1 MKKTFLSILCLVMVL
16 TSCTRQQYYFL
27 EGEAQGTT
35 FHITYEGSK
44 DYSLEIDS
52 ILKAFDQSLSG
63 YIDNSIISR
72 INNNDTT
79 VKPDEWFT
87 TVFNKSKEVYIASN
101 GMFDLT
107 VGQLVKAWGFLK
119 DTTIKHDSTHIK
131 ELLKYVGMDKV
142 RIENGQVIKDNPNI
156 VIDVN
161 AIAQGFSVDVVAEFL
176 EKEGCANYLVEIG
189 GELKAK
195 GVNGKGNTWR
205 IGIDKPEDGNQ
216 IAGANIQA
224 IVEISGKSLATSG
237 NYRKFFVENGVKYA
251 HTINPKTGYPA
262 KNTLL
267 SATIIADDC
276 MTADA
281 YATVCMAS
289 GLEKSL
295 EVIKK
300 VKGLEAYLIYNDNE
314 GKYQTYVTDG
324 LKGMI
329 KE

>member
-1 MKKTFLSILCLVMVL
+1 MKKTILFTLCLALFL
-16 TSCTRQQYYFL
+16 TSCTRKQYYFL
-27 EGEAQGTT
+27 KGEAQGTT

-44 DYSLEIDS
+44 DYTNEIDS
-52 ILKAFDQSLSG
+52 ILKAFDLSLSG

-72 INNNDTT
+72 INNNDST

-87 TVFNKSKEVYIASN
+87 TVFNKSKEVYMNSD
-101 GMFDLT
+101 GVFDIT
-107 VGQLVKAWGFLK
+107 VGPLVKAWGFLK
-119 DTTIKHDSTHIK
+119 DTTIKHDSAHIK
-131 ELLKYVGMDKV
+131 ELLQYVGMDKV
-142 RIENGQVIKDNPNI
+142 RIENGRVIKDNPNI

-161 AIAQGFSVDVVAEFL
+161 AIAQGFSVDVVSEFL
-176 EKEGCANYLVEIG
+176 EKQGSTNYLVEIG

-195 GVNGKGNTWR
+195 GVNAKGNTWR

-216 IAGANIQA
+216 VAGADLQTI
-224 IVEISGKSLATSG
+224 IEITGKSLATSG

-262 KNTLL
+262 KNKLL

-289 GLEKSL
+289 GFEKSL
-295 EVIKK
+295 EVLNK

>member
-1 MKKTFLSILCLVMVL
+1 MKQIILSIFCLALVL
-16 TSCTRQQYYFL
+16 TSCSHKSYYFI
-27 EGEAQGTT
+27 EGEAQGST
-35 FHITYEGSK
+35 FHITYEGTR

-63 YIDNSIISR
+63 YVDNSIISR
-72 INNNDTT
+72 INNNDRT

-87 TVFNKSKEVYIASN
+87 TVFNKSKEVYVTSD

-107 VGQLVKAWGFLK
+107 VGPLVKAWGFLK
-119 DTTIKHDSTHIK
+119 DTTIKHDSAHIK
-131 ELLKYVGMDKV
+131 ELLQYVGMDKV
-142 RIENGQVIKDNPNI
+142 RIENGRVIKDNPNI
-156 VIDVN
+156 IIDVN
-161 AIAQGFSVDVVAEFL
+161 AIAQGFSVDVVSEFL
-176 EKEGCANYLVEIG
+176 EKQGSTNYLVEIG

-195 GVNGKGNTWR
+195 GVNAKGKTWR
-205 IGIDKPEDGNQ
+205 IGIDKPIDGNQ
-216 IAGANIQA
+216 VAGDDLQTVI
-224 IVEISGKSLATSG
+224 EITGKSLATSG

-295 EVIKK
+295 KVLEK
-300 VKGLEAYLIYNDNE
+300 VKGLEAYLIYNDDK
-314 GKYQTYVTDG
+314 GKYQIYVTEG
-324 LKGMI
+324 LKGRI

>member
-1 MKKTFLSILCLVMVL
+1 MKKTILSIICLALFL

-44 DYSLEIDS
+44 DYTHEIDS

-63 YIDNSIISR
+63 YVDNSIISR

-87 TVFNKSKEVYIASN
+87 IVFNKSKEVYIASN

-107 VGQLVKAWGFLK
+107 VGPLVKAWGFLK
-119 DTTIKHDSTHIK
+119 DTTIKHDSAHIR
-131 ELLKYVGMDKV
+131 ELLQYVGMDKV

-176 EKEGCANYLVEIG
+176 EKEGCTNYLVEIG

-195 GVNGKGNTWR
+195 GVNAKGKTWR

-216 IAGANIQA
+216 VAGANIQA

-276 MTADA
+276 ITADA

-295 EVIKK
+295 EVINK

-314 GKYQTYVTDG
+314 GKYQTYVTEG

>member
-1 MKKTFLSILCLVMVL
+1 M
-16 TSCTRQQYYFL
+16 
-27 EGEAQGTT
+27 
-35 FHITYEGSK
+35 
-44 DYSLEIDS
+44 
-52 ILKAFDQSLSG
+52 
-63 YIDNSIISR
+63 N
-72 INNNDTT
+72 
-79 VKPDEWFT
+79 
-87 TVFNKSKEVYIASN
+87 
-101 GMFDLT
+101 
-107 VGQLVKAWGFLK
+107 
-119 DTTIKHDSTHIK
+119 
-131 ELLKYVGMDKV
+131 KV
-142 RIENGQVIKDNPNI
+142 RIENERVIKDNPNI

-176 EKEGCANYLVEIG
+176 EKQGSTNYLVEIG

-195 GVNGKGNTWR
+195 GINAKGNTWR
-205 IGIDKPEDGNQ
+205 IGIDKPVDGNQ
-216 IAGANIQA
+216 VAGANIQA

-295 EVIKK
+295 EVLKK
-300 VKGLEAYLIYNDNE
+300 VKGLEAYLIYNDDE
-314 GKYQTYVTDG
+314 GKYQTYVTEG

>member
-1 MKKTFLSILCLVMVL
+1 MKKLILSAICLTL
-16 TSCTRQQYYFL
+16 LITSCTRKQYYFV
-27 EGEAQGTT
+27 EGEAQGST

-44 DYSLEIDS
+44 DYSYEIDS

-72 INNNDTT
+72 INKNDST

-87 TVFNKSKEVYIASN
+87 TVFNKSKEVYVTSD

-107 VGQLVKAWGFLK
+107 VGPLVKAWGFLK
-119 DTTIKHDSTHIK
+119 DTTIKHDSAHIK
-131 ELLKYVGMDKV
+131 ELLQYVGMDKV

-161 AIAQGFSVDVVAEFL
+161 AIAQGFSVDVVADFL
-176 EKEGCANYLVEIG
+176 EKEGCINYLVEIG

-195 GVNGKGNTWR
+195 GVNAKGNTWR

-237 NYRKFFVENGVKYA
+237 NYRKFFVENGVKFA
-251 HTINPKTGYPA
+251 HTINPKTGFPA

-289 GLEKSL
+289 GLNKSL
-295 EVIKK
+295 EVLKK

-314 GKYQTYVTDG
+314 GKYQTHVTDG